1 MEGACGLREVIP
13 NQSVPPPVREFM
25 VSTGGTQSTLQVS
38 SSICE
43 LLESF
48 A

>member
-38 SSICE
+38 SSTC
-43 LLESF
+43 L
-48 A
+48 